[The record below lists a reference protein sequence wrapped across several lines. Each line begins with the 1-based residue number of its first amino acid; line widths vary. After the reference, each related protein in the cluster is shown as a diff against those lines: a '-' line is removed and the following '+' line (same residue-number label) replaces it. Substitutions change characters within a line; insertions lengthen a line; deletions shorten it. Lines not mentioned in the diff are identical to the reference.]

1 MFTKT
6 APPGNPVKP
15 VSEYLPLVGM
25 AGFIILVQVLA
36 LTMAVPMEAQGMQ
49 AFEDTSSVWNAVGYI
64 VLILVFTA
72 FILFIIKTSKK
83 YVLHAVILFAVV
95 ATMYYVFI
103 AFIDI
108 GPNIVLYPDMIINV
122 PSLILTIALAA
133 LLYKF
138 PEWYVIDVTG
148 VLVGAG
154 ASAIFGISLEVLPT
168 IVLLILLTVYDI
180 ISVYK
185 TKHMIT
191 LAEGVMELH
200 VPILFVVPKRK
211 DYSFVKQDFSGKS
224 DDGEKEERG
233 AFFMGLGDAVMPT
246 ILVVSANVFLPLA
259 YPDLPLMFGSVVLP
273 AFFAAVGT
281 LIGYAVLMVVVMG
294 GKPQAGL
301 PFLNTGAI
309 LGYVAGCLI
318 AGISVIPA
326 MP

>member
-1 MFTKT
+1 
-6 APPGNPVKP
+6 
-15 VSEYLPLVGM
+15 M

-36 LTMAVPMEAQGMQ
+36 LAMAAPMAESGMQ
-49 AFEDTSSVWNAVGYI
+49 AFEDTSSVWNVVWYI
-64 VLILVFTA
+64 VVILVFTA
-72 FILFIIKTSKK
+72 FILFIIKTNKK
-83 YVLHAVILFAVV
+83 YILHAVILFAVV
-95 ATMYYVFI
+95 ATMYYVLI
-103 AFIDI
+103 AFIS
-108 GPNIVLYPDMIINV
+108 VV
-122 PSLILTIALAA
+122 PAIILTLALAA

-148 VLVGAG
+148 ILVGAG
-154 ASAIFGISLEVLPT
+154 ASAIFGISFEVLPT
-168 IVLLILLTVYDI
+168 IIFLILLTVYDI

-185 TKHMIT
+185 TKHMIA

-211 DYSFVKQDFSGKS
+211 DYSFVKQDFSAKK
-224 DDGEKEERG
+224 DDGEEEERG

-246 ILVVSANVFLPLA
+246 ILVVSANVFLPVA

-273 AFFAAVGT
+273 AVLAAVGT

-309 LGYVAGCLI
+309 LGYAAGCLI
-318 AGISVIPA
+318 AGISVMPA
-326 MP
+326 MPAV

>member
-1 MFTKT
+1 
-6 APPGNPVKP
+6 VKP

-36 LTMAVPMEAQGMQ
+36 LAMAAPMAESGMQ
-49 AFEDTSSVWNAVGYI
+49 AFEDTSSIWNVAWYI
-64 VLILVFTA
+64 VVILVFTA
-72 FILFIIKTSKK
+72 FILFIIKTNKK
-83 YVLHAVILFAVV
+83 YILHAVILFAVV
-95 ATMYYVFI
+95 ATMYYVLI
-103 AFIDI
+103 AFMS
-108 GPNIVLYPDMIINV
+108 VV
-122 PSLILTIALAA
+122 PAIILTLALAA

-148 VLVGAG
+148 ILVGAG
-154 ASAIFGISLEVLPT
+154 ASAIFGISFEVLPT
-168 IVLLILLTVYDI
+168 IIFLILLAVYDI

-185 TKHMIT
+185 TKHMIA
-191 LAEGVMELH
+191 LAEGVMELR

-211 DYSFVKQDFSGKS
+211 DYSFMKQDFSAKK
-224 DDGEKEERG
+224 DDGEEEERG

-246 ILVVSANVFLPLA
+246 ILVVSANVFLPVA

-273 AFFAAVGT
+273 AFLAAVGT

-326 MP
+326 MPVV

>member
-1 MFTKT
+1 
-6 APPGNPVKP
+6 
-15 VSEYLPLVGM
+15 M

-36 LTMAVPMEAQGMQ
+36 LAMAAPMAESGMQ
-49 AFEDTSSVWNAVGYI
+49 AFEDTSSVWNVVWYI
-64 VLILVFTA
+64 VVILVFTA
-72 FILFIIKTSKK
+72 FILFIIKTNKK
-83 YVLHAVILFAVV
+83 YILHAVILFAVV
-95 ATMYYVFI
+95 ATMYYVLI
-103 AFIDI
+103 AFMS
-108 GPNIVLYPDMIINV
+108 VV
-122 PSLILTIALAA
+122 PAIILTLALAA

-148 VLVGAG
+148 ILVGAG
-154 ASAIFGISLEVLPT
+154 ASAIFGISFEVLPT
-168 IVLLILLTVYDI
+168 IIFLILLAVYDI

-185 TKHMIT
+185 TKHMIA
-191 LAEGVMELH
+191 LAEGVMELR

-211 DYSFVKQDFSGKS
+211 DYSFMKQDFSAKK
-224 DDGEKEERG
+224 DDGEEEERG

-246 ILVVSANVFLPLA
+246 ILVVSANVFLPVA
-259 YPDLPLMFGSVVLP
+259 YPDLSLMFGSVVLP
-273 AFFAAVGT
+273 AFLAAVGT

-326 MP
+326 MPVV

>member
-1 MFTKT
+1 
-6 APPGNPVKP
+6 
-15 VSEYLPLVGM
+15 M

-36 LTMAVPMEAQGMQ
+36 LAMAAPMAESGMQ
-49 AFEDTSSVWNAVGYI
+49 AFPDPSSVWNVVWYI

-72 FILFIIKTSKK
+72 FILFIIKTNKK
-83 YVLHAVILFAVV
+83 YILHAVILFAVV

-108 GPNIVLYPDMIINV
+108 GPNIVLYPDMVINV
-122 PSLILTIALAA
+122 PSLILTLALAA

-148 VLVGAG
+148 ILVGAG
-154 ASAIFGISLEVLPT
+154 ASAIFGISFEVLPT
-168 IVLLILLTVYDI
+168 IIFLILLTVYDI

-185 TKHMIT
+185 TKHMIA
-191 LAEGVMELH
+191 LAEGVMELR

-211 DYSFVKQDFSGKS
+211 DYSFMKQDFSAKK
-224 DDGEKEERG
+224 DDGEEEERG

-259 YPDLPLMFGSVVLP
+259 YPDLSLMFGSVVLP
-273 AFFAAVGT
+273 AFLAAVGT
-281 LIGYAVLMVVVMG
+281 LIGYAVLMVAVMG

-326 MP
+326 MPVV

>member
-1 MFTKT
+1 
-6 APPGNPVKP
+6 
-15 VSEYLPLVGM
+15 M

-36 LTMAVPMEAQGMQ
+36 LMMAAPMAESGMQ
-49 AFEDTSSVWNAVGYI
+49 AFEDTSSVWNVVWYI
-64 VLILVFTA
+64 VVILVFTV
-72 FILFIIKTSKK
+72 FILFIIKTNKK
-83 YVLHAVILFAVV
+83 YILHAVILFAVV

-108 GPNIVLYPDMIINV
+108 GPNISLPLDIIINV
-122 PSLILTIALAA
+122 PSLILTLALAV

-148 VLVGAG
+148 ILVGAG
-154 ASAIFGISLEVLPT
+154 ASAIFGISFEVLPT
-168 IVLLILLTVYDI
+168 IIFLILLTVYDI

-211 DYSFVKQDFSGKS
+211 GYSFVKHDFSKKL
-224 DDGEKEERG
+224 DDGESEERG

-246 ILVVSANVFLPLA
+246 ILVVSANIFLPLA
-259 YPDLPLMFGSVVLP
+259 YPDLPLIFGSVVLP
-273 AFFAAVGT
+273 AVLAAVGT

-309 LGYVAGCLI
+309 LGYVVGCLI

-326 MP
+326 MPAV

>member
-1 MFTKT
+1 
-6 APPGNPVKP
+6 
-15 VSEYLPLVGM
+15 M

-36 LTMAVPMEAQGMQ
+36 LMMAAPMAESGMQ
-49 AFEDTSSVWNAVGYI
+49 AFEDTSSVWNVVWYI
-64 VLILVFTA
+64 VVILVFTA
-72 FILFIIKTSKK
+72 FILFIIKTNKK
-83 YVLHAVILFAVV
+83 YILHAVILFAVV
-95 ATMYYVFI
+95 ATMYYVLI
-103 AFIDI
+103 AFI
-108 GPNIVLYPDMIINV
+108 PVV
-122 PSLILTIALAA
+122 PAIILTLALAA

-154 ASAIFGISLEVLPT
+154 ASAIFGISFEVLPT
-168 IVLLILLTVYDI
+168 IIFLILLTVYDI

-185 TKHMIT
+185 TKHMIA

-211 DYSFVKQDFSGKS
+211 DYSFMKHDFSKKL
-224 DDGEKEERG
+224 DDGEEEERG

-273 AFFAAVGT
+273 AVLAAVGT

>member
-1 MFTKT
+1 
-6 APPGNPVKP
+6 
-15 VSEYLPLVGM
+15 M

-36 LTMAVPMEAQGMQ
+36 LAMAAPMEERGMQ
-49 AFEDTSSVWNAVGYI
+49 AFPDPSSVWNVVWYI

-72 FILFIIKTSKK
+72 FILFIIKTNKK
-83 YVLHAVILFAVV
+83 YILHAVILFAVV

-108 GPNIVLYPDMIINV
+108 GPNIVLYPDMILNV
-122 PSLILTIALAA
+122 PSLILTLALAV

-148 VLVGAG
+148 ILVGAG
-154 ASAIFGISLEVLPT
+154 ASAIFGISFEVLPT
-168 IVLLILLTVYDI
+168 IIFLILLTVYDI

-211 DYSFVKQDFSGKS
+211 GYSFVKHDFSAKK
-224 DDGEKEERG
+224 DDGEAEERG

-273 AFFAAVGT
+273 AVLAAVGT

-326 MP
+326 MPVV